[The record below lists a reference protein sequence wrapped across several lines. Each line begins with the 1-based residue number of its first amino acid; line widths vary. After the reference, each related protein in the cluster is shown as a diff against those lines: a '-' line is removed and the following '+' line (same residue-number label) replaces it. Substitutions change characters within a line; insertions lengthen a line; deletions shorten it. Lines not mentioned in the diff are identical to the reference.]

1 MFLSNIRKTVDSHAM
16 LAPGDAIV
24 AGVSGGSDSMALL
37 LALWNLREFYP
48 DIDVIVSHVNHG
60 LRGAESEDDEQF
72 VRETARRLGL
82 SFECVRV
89 DTEGFRKKRG
99 LSLEDAARELRY
111 KFFNDVITKRSAQ
124 RIATAHTLN
133 DQAETVVM
141 RLIRGSGSQGLAGI
155 RPSVGNIIRPLINV
169 TKLEA
174 REYLRSKGVSWRED
188 STNSSDEFLRNRVRN
203 ELIPLLESYNPA
215 IEQVLSR
222 VAAVCAAEADF
233 ISTEA
238 ERKFKKLARA
248 VGGGVLGD
256 VKKLL
261 REASAI
267 RFSVMRKSI
276 LAVKGDLNSISAK
289 HLFSIDEVMRS
300 AEASAEVNLPGGI
313 VFHAGHGVFFL
324 APEEKFREFPPTEI
338 KSHGTH
344 VVSPDLEIKVEL
356 TDDISLWGAADVGY
370 FPPEKVGF
378 PITLR
383 SFSEGDR
390 FVPLGMK
397 GAKKLKN
404 FFIDEKIPRFLRKK
418 VPVFETRDGI
428 IWVGGLR
435 TDNRFRADETKGPW
449 LRIRICGSSQKLLD
463 LAVESPKA
471 S

>member
-1 MFLSNIRKTVDSHAM
+1 MFLGKVKKTVDSFGM
-16 LAPGDAIV
+16 LSPGDVIV

-37 LALWNLREFYP
+37 FALCDLRELYP

-60 LRGAESEDDEQF
+60 LRGAESDEDAEY
-72 VRETARRLGL
+72 VREAAGRLNF

-111 KFFNDVITKRSAQ
+111 DFFNDILAKRSAQ

-133 DQAETVVM
+133 DQAETVIM

-174 REYLRSKGVSWRED
+174 REYLQSKGVSWRED
-188 STNSSDEFLRNRVRN
+188 STNSSNEFLRNRIRN

-233 ISTEA
+233 ISAEA
-238 ERKFKKLARA
+238 ERKFNKLAR
-248 VGGGVLGD
+248 VVDEGVLGD
-256 VKKLL
+256 TEKLL
-261 REASAI
+261 REPPAI

-276 LAVKGDLNSISAK
+276 LAVKGDLNSVSAK
-289 HLFSIDEVMRS
+289 HLFSMDEVMRS
-300 AEASAEVNLPGGI
+300 GESSAEVNLPGGV
-313 VFHAGHGVFFL
+313 VFHTGHGVFFFTREDEL
-324 APEEKFREFPPTEI
+324 REFPPTEI
-338 KSHGTH
+338 KNHGTH
-344 VVSPDLEIKVEL
+344 RVSRDLEVTVEL
-356 TDDISLWGAADVGY
+356 TDDSSLWGAPDVGY
-370 FPPEKVGF
+370 FSLEKVGF
-378 PITLR
+378 PIALR

-390 FVPLGMK
+390 FVPLGMR
-397 GAKKLKN
+397 GAKKLKD

-435 TDNRFRADETKGPW
+435 TDNRFKADRMKGPW
-449 LRIRICGSSQKLLD
+449 LRIRVCGSSQKLLD
-463 LAVESPKA
+463 LAVKSPKA

>member
-1 MFLSNIRKTVDSHAM
+1 MFLGKVKKTVDSFGM
-16 LAPGDAIV
+16 LSPGDVIV

-37 LALWNLREFYP
+37 FALCDLRELYP

-60 LRGAESEDDEQF
+60 LRGAESDEDAEY
-72 VRETARRLGL
+72 VREAAGRLNL

-111 KFFNDVITKRSAQ
+111 DFFNDILAKRSAQ

-133 DQAETVVM
+133 DQAETVIM

-174 REYLRSKGVSWRED
+174 REYLQSKGVSWRED
-188 STNSSDEFLRNRVRN
+188 STNSSNEFLRNRIRN

-233 ISTEA
+233 ISAEA
-238 ERKFKKLARA
+238 ERKFKELAR
-248 VGGGVLGD
+248 VVDEGVLGD
-256 VKKLL
+256 TEKLL
-261 REASAI
+261 REPPAI

-276 LAVKGDLNSISAK
+276 LAVKGDLNSVSAK
-289 HLFSIDEVMRS
+289 HLFSIDEVVRS
-300 AEASAEVNLPGGI
+300 GESSAEVNLPGGV
-313 VFHAGHGVFFL
+313 VFHTGHGVFF
-324 APEEKFREFPPTEI
+324 FTREDELRKFPPTEI
-338 KSHGTH
+338 KNHGTH
-344 VVSPDLEIKVEL
+344 RVSRDLEVTVEL
-356 TDDISLWGAADVGY
+356 TDDFSLWGAPDVGY
-370 FPPEKVGF
+370 FSPEKVGF
-378 PITLR
+378 PIALR

-390 FVPLGMK
+390 FVPLGMR
-397 GAKKLKN
+397 GAKKLKD

-435 TDNRFRADETKGPW
+435 TDNRFKADRMKGPW
-449 LRIRICGSSQKLLD
+449 LRIRVCGSSQKLLD
-463 LAVESPKA
+463 LAVKSPKA